1 MATTRD
7 PITTAPGYVEDYAPV
22 VSKVGNTAGDIW
34 MAQEVNLFGH
44 YVKRQTIA
52 LWLLGLP
59 ALLPIFFASHADITL
74 NGVQLNTGE
83 ADTLGTG
90 AEVLLILTLSITP
103 LMVLTRARWFFPLRR
118 WYGIMMALTA
128 FTDFINAAI
137 TTSFSGGVFGR
148 IAGHTFLIVGLIM
161 NMLLIPL
168 ILTANHRAQRWLGR
182 YWRVLHRL
190 VYVIWGLLLVHLTL
204 LEGFG
209 FQHGL
214 NGSGGGVD
222 GIPYFHQR
230 LYQFLA
236 CSLGLFVL
244 RLPPVKRWVNQMQ
257 EEGRGK
263 LVWLAFSPIIA
274 MFLIAFV
281 FILHEETMKGYDLF
295 MLHASTE

>member
-1 MATTRD
+1 VATTRD
-7 PITTAPGYVEDYAPV
+7 RISSAPGYVDDYAPLAP
-22 VSKVGNTAGDIW
+22 KVGNTSVDLW
-34 MAQEVNLFGH
+34 MAEEVSLFGH

-74 NGVQLNTGE
+74 NGAQLNTGE
-83 ADTLGTG
+83 ADALGTG
-90 AEVLLILTLSITP
+90 AEALLILTLSITP
-103 LMVLTRARWFFPLRR
+103 LITLTRARWFFPLRR

-128 FTDFINAAI
+128 LTDFTNAAI

-148 IAGHTFLIVGLIM
+148 IAGHSFLIVGLIM
-161 NMLLIPL
+161 NALLIPL
-168 ILTANHRAQRWLGR
+168 LLTANHRAQRWLGR

-190 VYVIWGLLLVHLTL
+190 VYVVWALLFVHLLL
-204 LEGFG
+204 LEGIG
-209 FQHGL
+209 FQNGL

-230 LYQFLA
+230 FYQLLA
-236 CSLGLFVL
+236 CSLPLFVL

-263 LVWLAFSPIIA
+263 LVWLAFAPMIA
-274 MFLIAFV
+274 LFLIFFT
-281 FILHEETMKGYDLF
+281 FILHELTMKGYDLF
-295 MLHASTE
+295 KLHASTE

>member
-7 PITTAPGYVEDYAPV
+7 PITTAPGYVDDYAPV
-22 VSKVGNTAGDIW
+22 VSKVGNTSVDIW
-34 MAQEVNLFGH
+34 MAQEVSLFGH

-52 LWLLGLP
+52 LWILGSI
-59 ALLPIFFASHADITL
+59 ALVPIFFASHADITL
-74 NGVQLNTGE
+74 NGAQLNTGE

-90 AEVLLILTLSITP
+90 AEMLLILTLSITP

-128 FTDFINAAI
+128 FTDFVNASI
-137 TTSFSGGVFGR
+137 TTGFSGGVFGR

-190 VYVIWGLLLVHLTL
+190 VYVVWALLLVHLTL

-209 FQHGL
+209 FQNGL

-230 LYQFLA
+230 LYQLLA

-263 LVWLAFSPIIA
+263 LVWLAFAPMIA
-274 MFLIAFV
+274 LFLLFFA
-281 FILHEETMKGYDLF
+281 FILHEEFMKGFDLF
-295 MLHASTE
+295 TLHASTE